1 MELVK
6 AEGWADGSL
15 VRNEGEDSA
24 RDEVHFDKERG
35 EIVNGV

>member
-15 VRNEGEDSA
+15 VRNEGAESVW
-24 RDEVHFDKERG
+24 DEVSF
-35 EIVNGV
+35 